1 MSPMNSHP
9 PFQYG
14 LSGATRRGFTLIEL
28 LVVIAIIAILAGMLL
43 PALGKAKAKA
53 LRTQCL
59 ANTKQIGIAMT
70 LATLDRNDMYP
81 YAGYYTGDYQYQLS
95 WDDLI
100 NRALGGGA
108 PQDQLDV
115 AIMDSIYTPKLLR
128 CPSDRNEITITWA
141 QFGQRRSYSMV
152 SGPERDGNNWSKG
165 TLGKPQMNV
174 GVMYWKR
181 DGSKA
186 DYDADGVKTTVVKN
200 PSSTILLAENPKN
213 NNITGNVWPAYVA
226 SPADQ
231 LDNYGKAVQAL
242 HSGRFNYLMHDGHSE
257 VLQAKDTFGTGT
269 LNSPKGMWTV
279 ADGD

>member
-1 MSPMNSHP
+1 MNPRRHFQKRRP
-9 PFQYG
+9 PH
-14 LSGATRRGFTLIEL
+14 AREGFTLIEL
-28 LVVIAIIAILAGMLL
+28 LVVIAILAILAGMLL
-43 PALGKAKAKA
+43 PALGRAKAKA

-59 ANTKQIGIAMT
+59 ANTKQIGIAMS

-100 NRALGGGA
+100 NRSLGGSA

-115 AIMDSIYTPKLLR
+115 GIMDSFYTPKLLR
-128 CPSDRNEITITWA
+128 CPSDRNEITIAWA
-141 QFGQRRSYSMV
+141 QYGQRRSYSMI
-152 SGPERDGNNWSKG
+152 SGPEKDGGWSKG
-165 TLGKPQMNV
+165 TLGNPQMNV
-174 GVMYWKR
+174 GVMYWMR
-181 DGSKA
+181 NGSKA
-186 DYDADGVKTTVVKN
+186 DYDAAGVKTTVVKN

-213 NNITGNVWPAYVA
+213 NNIVGNVWPAYVA

-231 LDNYGKAVQAL
+231 LDSYGKAVQAL

-257 VLQAKDTFGTGT
+257 VLQAKDTFGKG
-269 LNSPKGMWTV
+269 SMSAPKGMWTV

>member
-1 MSPMNSHP
+1 MNPAPSPTAP
-9 PFQYG
+9 
-14 LSGATRRGFTLIEL
+14 ARRSGFTLIEL

-43 PALGKAKAKA
+43 PALGRAKAKA

-100 NRALGGGA
+100 NKALGGTA
-108 PQDQLDV
+108 PDDQLDV

-128 CPSDRNEITITWA
+128 CPSDKNEITITWA
-141 QFGQRRSYSMV
+141 QFGQRRSYSMI
-152 SGPERDGNNWSKG
+152 SGPELDGSSWSKG
-165 TLGKPQMNV
+165 TLGNPQMNV

-181 DGSKA
+181 DGSRA
-186 DYDADGVKTTVVKN
+186 DYDAPGVKTTVVKA
-200 PSSTILLAENPKN
+200 PSSTLLLAENPKN
-213 NNITGNVWPAYVA
+213 NNITGNIWPAYVA
-226 SPADQ
+226 SPSDQ

-257 VLQAKDTFGTGT
+257 VIPAKATVGTGT
-269 LNSPKGMWTV
+269 ESAPKGHWTLT
-279 ADGD
+279 DGD